1 MAGAI
6 AFAGGDPAMR
16 GPFPLMCTPWTA
28 EGALDV
34 PTLVKE
40 AEFVD
45 SCGVAGVIWPTAGEV
60 ADLVKEGEY
69 ERGLD
74 ALAAR
79 AAKPD
84 FKARLTAVCSGKTS
98 KSALAR
104 VRTVNSLIEK
114 HGVKMAILARP
125 PDDAKTQD
133 DIAAYYRALGAIA
146 KCPVII
152 QTYNGKSPQPD
163 VDLLITLAKEFPDVY
178 GYVKEESPGGKV
190 NARMAQLIAAKPVI
204 HTVFSGWSAKGWLYQ
219 GPRLGT
225 EGIITQR
232 PAYADLLAYIWRQM
246 ETGNWERI
254 PRAKRVAEGDALA
267 GVGTGN
273 GTLVDAY
280 CKLLLMCNLGTTF
293 GGNDDVMRGPH
304 LYVLQ
309 KRGVFTNTYTR
320 KRPPKDDTS
329 GRKWIVEEFNLS
341 ADEKAEIDRRLAVCA
356 PYLKGMGK

>member
-1 MAGAI
+1 MKKIVFGVLALSCGMLL
-6 AFAGGDPAMR
+6 AGGDPAMR

-28 EGALDV
+28 DGALDV

-45 SCGVAGVIWPTAGEV
+45 SCGVAGVIWPTASEV

-69 ERGLD
+69 EKGLD

-104 VRTVNSLIEK
+104 VQTVNSVMER
-114 HGVKMAILARP
+114 HDVKMAILARP

-163 VDLLITLAKEFPDVY
+163 VALLIALAKEFPEVF
-178 GYVKEESPGGKV
+178 GYVKEESPGNKV
-190 NARMAQLIAAKPVI
+190 NARIAQLIAAKPVI
-204 HTVFSGWSAKGWLYQ
+204 HTVFSGWGAKGWLYQ

-232 PAYADLLAYIWRQM
+232 PAYADLLACIWREM
-246 ETGNWERI
+246 GNGE
-254 PRAKRVAEGDALA
+254 L
-267 GVGTGN
+267 GTGN
-273 GTLVDAY
+273 GTLIDAY
-280 CKLLLMCNLGTTF
+280 CKLLLMCNLGSTF

-309 KRGVFTNTYTR
+309 KRGVFANTYTR

-329 GRKWIVEEFNLS
+329 GRKWIVEEFKLA
-341 ADEKAEIDRRLAVCA
+341 ADEKAEIDRRLAACA
-356 PYLKGMGK
+356 PYLKGMDK